1 MDFLNIIVAVDLTG
15 REWHT
20 KEQARSVANDGYVAV
35 RMTRGV
41 L

>member
-20 KEQARSVANDGYVAV
+20 KEQARSVVNDGYVVV

>member
-1 MDFLNIIVAVDLTG
+1 MHFMNIIVAVDLTG
-15 REWHT
+15 RESHT
-20 KEQARSVANDGYVAV
+20 NEQARSVVNDGYVME

>member
-20 KEQARSVANDGYVAV
+20 NEQARSVVNDGYVME